1 MEFNSVLLTER
12 WKNVQ
17 LVKFL
22 KKNVVGYFFLTPWI
36 IGLLVF
42 TMIPMVTSL
51 YLSFTDYNL
60 FTSPDWVGLQ
70 NYVHMF
76 QNDSTFA
83 ASIKVTFTYVFISV
97 PLELSFALLIA
108 IILNKGMSGL
118 RFYRAVYYIPSLFG
132 GSVAIALLWRQVF
145 GLEGIFNQFLKLFGI
160 QGVSWIGNPDY
171 ALYTLVVLNVW
182 QFGAAMI
189 IFLAGL
195 KMIPNDLYEAASI
208 DGAGR
213 WTRFAKITMPILT
226 PVILFNSIMQTISAF
241 KSFTPSYVI
250 SDGSGGPAD
259 SLMFYTLYLYHKA
272 FQYYQMGYASA
283 LAWVL
288 LLIIALFTA
297 LIFLSSKKWAHYEE

>member
-1 MEFNSVLLTER
+1 
-12 WKNVQ
+12 VQ

-70 NYVHMF
+70 NYAHMF

-97 PLELSFALLIA
+97 PLELSFALFIA

-171 ALYTLVVLNVW
+171 ALYTLVVLNAW

-213 WTRFAKITMPILT
+213 WTRFSKITMPILT
-226 PVILFNSIMQTISAF
+226 PVILFNAIMQTISAF
-241 KSFTPSYVI
+241 KSFTPAYVI

-259 SLMFYTLYLYHKA
+259 SLVFYTLYLYHKA